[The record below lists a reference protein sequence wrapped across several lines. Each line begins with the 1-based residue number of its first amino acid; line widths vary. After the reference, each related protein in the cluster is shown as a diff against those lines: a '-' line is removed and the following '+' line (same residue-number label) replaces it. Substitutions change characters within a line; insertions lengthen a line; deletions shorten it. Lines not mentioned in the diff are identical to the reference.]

1 MYKIISSHLLVKCAT
16 INKSQRHMTRMIK
29 PKNLSIFEIPFVK
42 DMFK

>member
-16 INKSQRHMTRMIK
+16 INKSQRLMTRMVK
-29 PKNLSIFEIPFVK
+29 PRNLSIFQIPFVK